1 MLAEQLIALTDAAH
15 EAPPFTDRYPALTPA
30 EGYEAARSL
39 HGHRLSQGWKPLGR
53 KIGFTNRTIWPRYG
67 VYEPI
72 WGTVYDRTL
81 SHVRDDGHAELALAG
96 LLNPRIEPEICFGL
110 RSTPRGAGVE
120 ALLEAIDWAAH
131 SIEIVQSPFPGWKFK
146 LADCTAVNGLH
157 GRLLVGRRVPLREL
171 PQLAAALPKLRVELL
186 RNGEPVDRGIGAN
199 VLDSPLAA
207 LGYLV
212 EVLRRQ
218 PEAPPLAP
226 GEVIST
232 GTITDAHPVRPGE
245 TWSTRLDGLPLP
257 GMTVR
262 FQ

>member
-30 EGYEAARSL
+30 EGYEAARGL
-39 HGHRLSQGWKPLGR
+39 HRHRLSQGWKPLGR

-67 VYEPI
+67 VYEPL

-81 SHVRDDGHAELALAG
+81 SHARDDGHAELALAG

-110 RSTPRGAGVE
+110 RSAPRGAGVA

-226 GEVIST
+226 GELIST

-245 TWSTRLDGLPLP
+245 TWSTRLEGLPLP
-257 GMTVR
+257 GMTVH

>member
-30 EGYEAARSL
+30 EGYGAARSL

-67 VYEPI
+67 VYEPL

-81 SHVRDDGHAELALAG
+81 SHARDDGHAELALAG

-110 RSTPRGAGVE
+110 RSAPRGAGVE

-226 GEVIST
+226 GELIST

-245 TWSTRLDGLPLP
+245 TWSTRLEGLPLP
-257 GMTVR
+257 GMTVH